1 MLRLTFHRFLKNRP
15 DDRQQRQGGTRKK
28 YDGKHRIGKDGWLE
42 RQKNA
47 GRDRRVN
54 AITEKVVEQS
64 RQQAQ
69 MEGGEED

>member
-28 YDGKHRIGKDGWLE
+28 YDGKHGIGKDGWLE
-42 RQKNA
+42 KRKNA

-54 AITEKVVEQS
+54 TITEKVVEQT
-64 RQQAQ
+64 RQEAQ
-69 MEGGEED
+69 MDEEEED